1 MTTVKNLSHIRTAVV
16 ECILALRLSRTCQLQ
31 LPTSQ
36 QIPYA
41 HHTLIIS
48 HSPTGPTST
57 YPQQVSQVFIHILT
71 KHPDFHHYH
80 SDYSSS
86 KKYTLH
92 GCYGAIPPTTKAPQ
106 SAAAR
111 RLPPQ
116 SAAPAAPPS
125 GCRRSPGPGRPGA
138 RMRLLTCT
146 FLHGSVGEGW
156 GVWGANLENDFE
168 QMDIGEMDL
177 GEFCAVE

>member
-1 MTTVKNLSHIRTAVV
+1 VL
-16 ECILALRLSRTCQLQ
+16 
-31 LPTSQ
+31 
-36 QIPYA
+36 
-41 HHTLIIS
+41 
-48 HSPTGPTST
+48 
-57 YPQQVSQVFIHILT
+57 IHILT

-111 RLPPQ
+111 RLPPP

-168 QMDIGEMDL
+168 QMDIGEMDW
-177 GEFCAVE
+177 